1 MLLVVP
7 LVAAAAVVWQQFG
20 LGSTGAV
27 TSGLALLGGALL
39 AAFPQLAAWRSRLSQ
54 RVEFKATTERPARES
69 VDEAVAHVLWSALL
83 SVLGAVLAAAVENSV
98 PTGEQI
104 EAAGVPYWTWIAM
117 GAALVALSTYLV
129 LTFVVI
135 VNLLW
140 SAYRRASKDEDEEA
154 AARAAKR
161 SRGSAA

>member
-1 MLLVVP
+1 
-7 LVAAAAVVWQQFG
+7 
-20 LGSTGAV
+20 
-27 TSGLALLGGALL
+27 
-39 AAFPQLAAWRSRLSQ
+39 
-54 RVEFKATTERPARES
+54 
-69 VDEAVAHVLWSALL
+69 
-83 SVLGAVLAAAVENSV
+83 
-98 PTGEQI
+98 
-104 EAAGVPYWTWIAM
+104 M